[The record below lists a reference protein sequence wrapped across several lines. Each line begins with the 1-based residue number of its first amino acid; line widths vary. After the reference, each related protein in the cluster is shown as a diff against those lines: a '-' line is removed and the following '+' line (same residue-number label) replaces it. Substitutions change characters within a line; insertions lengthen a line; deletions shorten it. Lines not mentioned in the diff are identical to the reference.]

1 MRQQRA
7 VDLLG
12 ELICYQL
19 LTTANDRLSKLVK
32 AAHSW
37 EPSYFLID
45 VKTTIQIKVLT
56 LNKYNRNDCSKK
68 EKCFIQ
74 KTSEIEKVKG

>member
-19 LTTANDRLSKLVK
+19 LTNTIDRLSKLVR

-37 EPSYFLID
+37 EFPYFLID

-56 LNKYNRNDCSKK
+56 LNKYNRNDLKKK
-68 EKCFIQ
+68 ENL
-74 KTSEIEKVKG
+74 